1 MGRLRLG
8 MGERAGGWRVH
19 GVREGFGLR
28 ATDLG
33 SVELG
38 LGVARCGAVWRGV
51 ARCGAVWRG
60 VAWCGA
66 VYTQC
71 TQHATS
77 YTTPTTHRS
86 ICFHSSYGE

>member
-51 ARCGAVWRG
+51 A
-60 VAWCGA
+60 WCGA